1 MTQNVLITGANRG
14 IGLEFCQQYLAAGAR
29 VFACCRTPQQA
40 TELNALAN
48 DYRQLT
54 VLPLDIASHQ
64 QAADIVTQLNGV
76 TLDVLI
82 NNAGI
87 YGAKGASLE
96 AIDAEEWLHVL
107 HIDAIAP
114 VLLTR
119 TLQPLLGNGSKVAFV
134 SSKMGSIADN
144 QSGGS
149 YMYRS
154 AKAALNA
161 AVKSLAID
169 WHEHGIRIALL
180 HPGWVKTD
188 MGGPNALIST
198 DQSVAGMKNV
208 IDSLS
213 ANDNGQFINYD
224 GAPIPW

>member
-1 MTQNVLITGANRG
+1 MSQNVLITGANRG
-14 IGLEFCQQYLAAGAR
+14 IGLEFCQQYLASGAR

-40 TELNALAN
+40 SELNALAADN
-48 DYRQLT
+48 PQLT
-54 VLPLDIASHQ
+54 VMQLDIASQQ
-64 QAADIVTQLNGV
+64 QAAAIIDLLKGE
-76 TLDVLI
+76 TLDVVI

-87 YGAKGASLE
+87 YGTKGASLE
-96 AIDAEEWLHVL
+96 TIDAEEWLHVL
-107 HIDAIAP
+107 HIDTVAP

-119 TLQPLLGNGSKVAFV
+119 NLSPLLKQGSKIAFV

-161 AVKSLAID
+161 AVKSLAVD
-169 WHEHGIRIALL
+169 WSEQDITIALL

-188 MGGPNALIST
+188 MGGPNALISAQ
-198 DQSVAGMKNV
+198 QSVAGMKNV
-208 IDSLS
+208 IDQLS
-213 ANDNGQFINYD
+213 SDDSGHFINYD